1 METVTFSNQDELNYM
16 FDRYDEIINI
26 TMVNLYSLTK
36 ARNEIVLTNIDR
48 KNKNHL
54 YLLRI
59 ALIAK
64 DAFNFPLK
72 IKTGFWNWLCLN
84 WRMRKL
90 SRKAPRVKEYDDAID
105 AQRLLDFMYNPI
117 AEHMGH
123 DFKFADIYEA
133 FYRKELD

>member
-1 METVTFSNQDELNYM
+1 METVTFSNQDELNYK

-26 TMVNLYSLTK
+26 TMVNLYSLSK

-84 WRMRKL
+84 WRMRITNIL
-90 SRKAPRVKEYDDAID
+90 
-105 AQRLLDFMYNPI
+105 M
-117 AEHMGH
+117 
-123 DFKFADIYEA
+123 
-133 FYRKELD
+133 

>member
-1 METVTFSNQDELNYM
+1 METVTFSNQDEINYK

-26 TMVNLYSLTK
+26 TMVNLYTMSK
-36 ARNEIVLTNIDR
+36 NKGEIVLTNIDR
-48 KNKNHL
+48 KNKDHL

-72 IKTGFWNWLCLN
+72 IQTSFWKWLCLN

-90 SRKAPRVKEYDDAID
+90 SRRVPRVKNREDVVDV
-105 AQRLLDFMYNPI
+105 QRLLDFMYNPI
-117 AEHMGH
+117 AEHMGN
-123 DFKFADIYEA
+123 DFKFADIYDA